1 MKIKNLILVVWLR
14 KQIITQKL
22 VKLNQNLL
30 IIIKKKN
37 ITTPEFNRLIAE
49 VFDARLARANLVA
62 RQILMMNLKDKIKK
76 LTQPKQNT
84 CFWKWTYKAANIW
97 FNSFQRQKLFWRKWY
112 AKLFSISA
120 NVQIFEK
127 ELKVLVV
134 IVIFISRDLRDCL
147 MKILQVLL

>member
-1 MKIKNLILVVWLR
+1 MKLK
-14 KQIITQKL
+14 
-22 VKLNQNLL
+22 QNLL

-84 CFWKWTYKAANIW
+84 YAA
-97 FNSFQRQKLFWRKWY
+97 
-112 AKLFSISA
+112 
-120 NVQIFEK
+120 
-127 ELKVLVV
+127 LK
-134 IVIFISRDLRDCL
+134 
-147 MKILQVLL
+147 KP

>member
-1 MKIKNLILVVWLR
+1 MKLK
-14 KQIITQKL
+14 
-22 VKLNQNLL
+22 QNLL

-84 CFWKWTYKAANIW
+84 CF
-97 FNSFQRQKLFWRKWY
+97 
-112 AKLFSISA
+112 
-120 NVQIFEK
+120 
-127 ELKVLVV
+127 
-134 IVIFISRDLRDCL
+134 
-147 MKILQVLL
+147 